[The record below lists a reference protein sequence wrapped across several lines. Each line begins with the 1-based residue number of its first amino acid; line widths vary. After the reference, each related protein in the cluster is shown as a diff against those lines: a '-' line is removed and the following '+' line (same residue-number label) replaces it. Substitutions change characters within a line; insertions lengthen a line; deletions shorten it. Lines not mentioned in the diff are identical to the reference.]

1 MRLVS
6 LLFDGITALDIVG
19 PLQVLTHL
27 PGVEAITVAK
37 TAGPVRDRQA
47 ALGLVAE
54 KALGEIDRA
63 DILLVPGGPGTRGL
77 IDDAEVIDWIKA
89 IHPTTTWTA
98 SVCTGSLLLGKAG
111 LLTGK
116 RATTH
121 WGAAAILAAL
131 GATYVEQRVVFHD
144 ADRLV
149 TAAGVSSGIDM
160 ALGLLAKLQGD
171 EAAMAA
177 QLGIEY
183 DPQPPF
189 DAGAPSKAPE
199 SVLAK
204 LRPVL
209 KQLNDP
215 VVAALK
221 ARTPD

>member
-37 TAGPVRDRQA
+37 AAGPVRDRQA

-54 KALGEIDRA
+54 KALGDVDRA

-77 IDDAEVIDWIKA
+77 IDDAEVIDWIRR

-98 SVCTGSLLLGKAG
+98 SICTGSLLLGKAG

-116 RATTH
+116 QATTH
-121 WGAAAILAAL
+121 WGAAAILEAL

-149 TAAGVSSGIDM
+149 TAAGETARSNKPDGM
-160 ALGLLAKLQGD
+160 
-171 EAAMAA
+171 
-177 QLGIEY
+177 
-183 DPQPPF
+183 
-189 DAGAPSKAPE
+189 DARE
-199 SVLAK
+199 
-204 LRPVL
+204 
-209 KQLNDP
+209 Q
-215 VVAALK
+215 
-221 ARTPD
+221 